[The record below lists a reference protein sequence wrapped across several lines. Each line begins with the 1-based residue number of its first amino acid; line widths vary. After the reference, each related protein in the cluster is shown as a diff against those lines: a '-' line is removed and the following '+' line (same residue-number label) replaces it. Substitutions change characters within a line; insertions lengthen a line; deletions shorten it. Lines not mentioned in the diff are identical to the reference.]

1 MGHFLFAVLVLI
13 LTSSTFCQSLN
24 DRLHEM
30 STLGKKQAA
39 AEDYRIGPG
48 DLLEILVF
56 GEEAL
61 SRTVRVSAA
70 GTVTLPF
77 LDSLQVAGLTAVG
90 VESLLKERLSND
102 ILRDPQVTVFVKE
115 YRSQSVFV
123 LGAVQ
128 RPGEYQ
134 LVGSLRLVDAIAMAG
149 GLDLETAGDKAVVQR
164 TYVEN
169 GTERSDVVRV
179 DLKALLDGGDTSHN
193 LNLKAGD
200 IVQVSEKSFQLYYVV
215 GEVNRPG
222 AFQLPGQQPLLLTQ
236 AVAWAGGTMKTA
248 KSEKGLLVRYDERG
262 QRQEIAVNF
271 EEIIKGRKPDFT
283 IQANDVIFIPGS
295 KFKTLGY
302 GLLGVIPQAAQNAAV
317 YGPLRW

>member
-1 MGHFLFAVLVLI
+1 M
-13 LTSSTFCQSLN
+13 N
-24 DRLHEM
+24 DRVHQL
-30 STLGKKQAA
+30 SRVGKPEVQ
-39 AEDYRIGPG
+39 EDYRIGPG

-56 GEEAL
+56 GEEGL
-61 SRTVRVSAA
+61 SRTVRVAAA

-77 LDSLQVAGLTAVG
+77 LDSVQVAGMTP
-90 VESLLKERLSND
+90 VEVELLLKERLSED
-102 ILRDPQVTVFVKE
+102 IIRDPQVTVFVKE
-115 YRSQSVFV
+115 YHSKSVFV

-134 LVGSLRLVDAIAMAG
+134 LVGSLRLIDAIAMAG
-149 GLDLETAGDKAVVQR
+149 GLVLETAGDKAVVQR
-164 TYVEN
+164 TQVEN

-179 DLKALLDGGDTSHN
+179 DLKALLDAGDAS
-193 LNLKAGD
+193 LNLPLRAGD
-200 IVQVSEKSFQLYYVV
+200 VVQVSEKSFQLYYVV

-222 AFQLPGQQPLLLTQ
+222 AFQLPGRQDLLLTQ

-248 KSEKGLLVRYDERG
+248 NSQKGLLVRYNEKG

-271 EEIIKGRKPDFT
+271 DDIIKGRKPDFP

-295 KFKTLGY
+295 KSKTLGY

-317 YGPLRW
+317 YGPLR